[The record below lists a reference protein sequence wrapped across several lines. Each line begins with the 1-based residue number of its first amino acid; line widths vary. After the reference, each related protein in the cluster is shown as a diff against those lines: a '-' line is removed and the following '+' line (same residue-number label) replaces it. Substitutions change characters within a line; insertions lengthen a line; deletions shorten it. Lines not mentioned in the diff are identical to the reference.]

1 MFRKNYVPKLKIRKD
16 FQTGKWFAEVGSD
29 TFDKSF
35 VQYEDG
41 QYALSLVGRPIQFDT
56 LRDLME
62 AIYQYALEQHYRDM
76 CGSLTER
83 SVNLTT

>member
-16 FQTGKWFAEVGSD
+16 FQTGKWFAEEGND

-41 QYALSLVGRPIQFDT
+41 KYGLSRVCGPTQFDT
-56 LRDLME
+56 LHDLMG
-62 AIYQYALEQHYRDM
+62 AIYQFALEQHYRDM
-76 CGSLTER
+76 CGRLTER
-83 SVNLTT
+83 SVNLST